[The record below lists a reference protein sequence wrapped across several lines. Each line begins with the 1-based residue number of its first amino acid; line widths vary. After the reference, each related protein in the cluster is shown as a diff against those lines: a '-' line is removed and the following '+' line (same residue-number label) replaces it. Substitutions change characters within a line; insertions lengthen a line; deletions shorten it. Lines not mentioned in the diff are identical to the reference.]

1 MLTQLSTVKA
11 RLALTVTTYDDI
23 LTNAIKAI
31 SARFDKET
39 NRSLE
44 WAEAAQEFA
53 ADETEII
60 AVRYPVQYVQYFQLK
75 SNETE
80 GWETQGD
87 VEFLIR
93 RGCIISLPA
102 PLGTCRQQAA
112 VAYGG
117 GYDLPGNGVGGG
129 IPLPDDL
136 EQAAVEQ
143 VAAWFQNRNTLGLDT
158 IWPHGGTYEKF
169 LQSDLLLDVRAV
181 LKRYE
186 RWAC

>member
-1 MLTQLSTVKA
+1 MLTRLATVKA
-11 RLALTVTTYDDI
+11 RLAITVADYDTI
-23 LTNAIKAI
+23 LTNAIKAV
-31 SARFDKET
+31 SARFDKEC
-39 NRSLE
+39 NRTFE
-44 WAEAAQEFA
+44 WEDARQQFA

-60 AVRYPVQYVQYFQLK
+60 AVRYPVQYVMLFQLK

-87 VEFLIR
+87 VECLIR
-93 RGCIISLPA
+93 RDCIISLPA
-102 PLGTCRQQAA
+102 PLGTCRQQA
-112 VAYGG
+112 VVTYGG
-117 GYDLPGNGVGGG
+117 GYDLPGNGLGGG

-143 VAAWFQNRNTLGLDT
+143 VAAWFQNRGTLGLDT

-169 LQSDLLLDVRAV
+169 LQSYLLLDVKAV

-186 RWAC
+186 RWIC